1 MNERTRDPHLVDDAH
16 ALPHGVV
23 GARRNHGDEEGEHVR
38 HGVGL
43 SRDAAKV
50 VSKRKPGHSA
60 ISSPGSKEL
69 KAHIT
74 KERQTPVTANGMNSS
89 L

>member
-23 GARRNHGDEEGEHVR
+23 GARRNHGDEEGKHVR

-43 SRDAAKV
+43 ARDAV
-50 VSKRKPGHSA
+50 VSIRRPGQLA
-60 ISSPGSKEL
+60 MSSPVK
-69 KAHIT
+69 
-74 KERQTPVTANGMNSS
+74 SS
-89 L
+89 YYYQWDTEKYKY